1 MKAVG
6 IICEYNPFHNGHLY
20 HLLETKKM
28 FKDSVVI
35 AVMVGNFCQRGE
47 SSIINKWTKT
57 KIALEHGIDLVIELP
72 FYFATQS
79 ADLFSKGS
87 IQILNHLKVDDLVF
101 GSESNNLDKLIKM
114 ANLQIDNDEYEDIVK
129 KYLDEGNNYPSALA
143 KAINSILNEEISTP
157 NDILGIT
164 YIREI
169 ITSGNKIVPH
179 TIKRTNNYHSLELDS
194 NVVSASSI
202 RKALYEKKDVKNQVP
217 SITYDNLNNLSFYEN
232 YFNLL
237 KYKILSDINNLNKY
251 NTVDEGIESRI
262 KDSIIDATS
271 MDDLIMKIKTKRY
284 TYNKIRRML
293 THILCNF
300 TKEEAEKYNNIE
312 YIRVLGFSKQGQKY
326 LNHIKKDIE
335 IPILSKFQKNNDLL
349 NLELRSTMIYAS
361 IFDED
366 TKQKLINNEF
376 KNNPI
381 RKHQD

>member
-1 MKAVG
+1 MKAIG

-47 SSIINKWTKT
+47 SSVIDKWTKT
-57 KIALEHGIDLVIELP
+57 KIALEYGIDLVIELP

-79 ADLFSKGS
+79 ADIFSRGS
-87 IQILNHLKVDDLVF
+87 IEILNHLKVDDLVF
-101 GSESNNLDKLIKM
+101 GSESNDLKKLIKM
-114 ANLQIDNDEYEDIVK
+114 ANIQVNNDEYNNIVK
-129 KYLDEGNNYPSALA
+129 EHMNNGESYPSALA
-143 KAINSILNEEISTP
+143 KAINNISKEEISTP

-169 ITSGNKIVPH
+169 INTNSKMKPH

-202 RKALYEKKDVKNQVP
+202 RKALFDSIDVKNQVP
-217 SITYDNLNNLSFYEN
+217 KITYDNLNNLSFHEN

-237 KYKILSDINNLNKY
+237 KYKILSDIDNLNKY

-262 KDSIIDATS
+262 KNSIIESIS
-271 MDDLIMKIKTKRY
+271 MDDLIKKIKTKRY

-300 TKEEAEKYNNIE
+300 TKEEAKKYEHIE
-312 YIRVLGFSKQGQKY
+312 YIRVLGFTKRGQQY
-326 LNHIKKDIE
+326 LNNIKKDIE
-335 IPILSKFQKNNDLL
+335 IPILSKFKRNNDML

-361 IFDED
+361 IFDEE
-366 TKQKLINNEF
+366 TKQSLINNEY

-381 RKHQD
+381 IKDD